1 MAHNHNHSVDKYN
14 TAIIF
19 GIILNI
25 SFVVIELIYGLI
37 SNSVALIA
45 DAGHNFSDVI
55 SLVLALIASLLI
67 KKRTSAKYTY
77 GFKKGSILIAAFN
90 SFLLLIALG
99 GITWEAVH
107 RFYDP
112 VEVSGTTVIVVAF
125 IGIIINGLT
134 AFLFVKGKENDL
146 NIKSAF
152 LHMLTDALVSAG
164 VVVSGF
170 LMLYLKLNWLDPLIS
185 LIIVA
190 VIFVGTWNLFKE
202 TIRLSIDAVPEKIN
216 ITEVKEYLSGLNGVQ
231 GVHDLHIWSLSTSQV
246 ALTAHLVMD
255 NFSTDEN
262 FLADINKQLHD
273 RFEIEHT
280 TIQIETNTIANC
292 PVCKD

>member
-1 MAHNHNHSVDKYN
+1 MAHNHNYSVDKYN
-14 TAIIF
+14 TAIII

-25 SFVVIELIYGLI
+25 LFVAIELIYGLI

-107 RFYDP
+107 RFYNP

-125 IGIIINGLT
+125 IGIIINGIT
-134 AFLFVKGKENDL
+134 AFLFVKGKEKDL

-164 VVVSGF
+164 VVISGF
-170 LMLYLKLNWLDPLIS
+170 LMLFFQLYWIDPLIS
-185 LIIVA
+185 LVIVA
-190 VIFVGTWNLFKE
+190 LIFVGTWNLFKE
-202 TIRLSIDAVPEKIN
+202 TIRRSIDAVPEKIN
-216 ITEVKEYLSGLNGVQ
+216 ITEVKDFLSRLSGVQ
-231 GVHDLHIWSLSTSQV
+231 SVHDLHIWSISTSQV
-246 ALTAHLVMD
+246 ALTVHLVMD
-255 NFSTDEN
+255 NFSKDEN
-262 FLADINKQLHD
+262 FLTDINKQLHD
-273 RFEIEHT
+273 KFEIEHT
-280 TIQIETNTIANC
+280 TIQIETLEQGNNC
-292 PVCKD
+292 KLSA